1 VPENIDWGIIVADV
15 VRVKLDEKY
24 VNKKYLVYAINSD
37 SVIKQFQIKTKG
49 TTRPRVN
56 LAHIRKLELPIAPL
70 PEQRR
75 IVARIEELFSRLD
88 AGIEALQ
95 RARAL
100 LRRYR
105 QAVLKAAVE
114 GRLTEQWRKEHPEVE
129 PAEKLLETILRERR
143 IIWEAKHKSQ
153 GKDHSFVYK
162 EPTSPDLFSLPE
174 LPVQWCWATTEQL
187 ASTEK
192 HSLAIGPFGS
202 DLKVEDY
209 RDEGVP
215 LIFVRNIRSA
225 TFDGPDTRYVS
236 YQKAEELGAH
246 KVESGDI
253 LITKMGEPPGD
264 ACLYPEN
271 MPTAIITADCIKWNL
286 SQLLQE
292 KKFFVHALNSNLVR
306 RQFLGITKGVAQQ
319 KVSLQRF
326 KGIAI
331 PLAPQ
336 AEEYN
341 IVTELEYNLSIIDK
355 TENTISTNLIR
366 ADRLRQSI
374 LKRAFEGKL
383 VPQDISDEPASVL
396 LFRIFEAKE
405 QRKKK
410 INQSKPANRKE
421 TTMPRRKLSLNEVL
435 AEAKTQL
442 MPQELFYRAGFSK
455 ENVDEFYQ
463 ELRDEIDRIR
473 IIEIRPNET
482 DVYLKVVENEN
493 K

>member
-1 VPENIDWGIIVADV
+1 MTIVGTIGRSCVNRTDSIFAVQRSVAIISTFREYIDSYYLQYFFNSNIFK
-15 VRVKLDEKY
+15 KLLAEK
-24 VNKKYLVYAINSD
+24 S
-37 SVIKQFQIKTKG
+37 KG
-49 TTRPRVN
+49 TAQKGVYLNTLKNFPV
-56 LAHIRKLELPIAPL
+56 PIAPL
-70 PEQRR
+70 PEQHR

-95 RARAL
+95 KARVQ

-114 GRLTEQWRKEHPEVE
+114 GRLTEQWRKAHPEVE
-129 PAEKLLETILRERR
+129 PAEKLLEKILKERR
-143 IIWEAKHKSQ
+143 IIWEAKHKSL
-153 GKDHSFVYK
+153 GRDHRRFVYK

-187 ASTEK
+187 ASTER

-225 TFDGPDTRYVS
+225 TFDGTNARYIS
-236 YQKAEELGAH
+236 HEKAEYLRAH

-264 ACLYPEN
+264 ACLYPED

-286 SQLLQE
+286 PQLLQE
-292 KKFFVHALNSNLVR
+292 KEFFVHALNSNLVR

-336 AEEYN
+336 AEEHK
-341 IVTELEYNLSIIDK
+341 IVAELERNFSVVDE
-355 TENTISTNLIR
+355 TENTISSSLIC

-374 LKRAFEGKL
+374 LKRAFEGRL
-383 VPQDISDEPASVL
+383 VPQDPGDEPASVL
-396 LFRIFEAKE
+396 LE
-405 QRKKK
+405 
-410 INQSKPANRKE
+410 
-421 TTMPRRKLSLNEVL
+421 
-435 AEAKTQL
+435 
-442 MPQELFYRAGFSK
+442 
-455 ENVDEFYQ
+455 
-463 ELRDEIDRIR
+463 RIR
-473 IIEIRPNET
+473 QEREAET
-482 DVYLKVVENEN
+482 GKRGKKNSSGSAKQTRLTQ
-493 K
+493 